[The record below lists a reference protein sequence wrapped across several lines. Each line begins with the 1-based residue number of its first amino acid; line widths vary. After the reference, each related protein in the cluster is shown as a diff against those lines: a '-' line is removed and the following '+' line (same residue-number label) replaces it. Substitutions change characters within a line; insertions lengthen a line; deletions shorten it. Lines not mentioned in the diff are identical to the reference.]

1 MSVTDQVDMERIR
14 TFVAVRRAARPAR
27 RAALSLALPLVAFL
41 IVSFVAPILYLL
53 VTAVDNPE
61 TRSVLPNTLGALES
75 WDGTSTPDEA
85 VFAALATDLR
95 QAKADS
101 TAALVGKRLN
111 YEIPG
116 MRSKMLAAAR
126 MAATLEA
133 GPYREKFLDQS
144 DIWAAPETWS
154 VIQRNG
160 ARLTPYYLLTAVDLK
175 QTPAGGIE
183 GVADDQAI
191 FLSVLGRTLLVA
203 GIVTALTLILGYPV
217 AYVLTI
223 APKVVAAVM
232 MLMVL
237 LPLWTSLLVRTTAW
251 VVLLQSDG
259 VINSMLMA
267 LHLTTEKLQLIFTRV
282 GTVTAMTHI
291 QLPFT
296 ILPIYSVMRSIQP
309 TQLRAARSLGAG
321 PTSAFWRI
329 YAPQTLPGVVA
340 GCLMTFILS
349 LGYYITP
356 ALVGGPQDQMVS
368 NFISVYIN
376 RDLNWG
382 LAAALGVVLLLVT
395 LAIYGL
401 FLRLVGADKIK
412 LG

>member
-1 MSVTDQVDMERIR
+1 MTASPDIERIR

-27 RAALSLALPLVAFL
+27 RAAFSLALPLVAFL
-41 IVSFVAPILYLL
+41 LIAFVAPILYLL

-61 TRSVLPNTLGALES
+61 TKTVLPQTLTALES
-75 WDGTSTPDEA
+75 WDGASTPEEA
-85 VFAALATDLR
+85 VFAALAADLKIA
-95 QAKADS
+95 QENS

-111 YEIPG
+111 YEISG
-116 MRSKMLAAAR
+116 MRSKVLAASR
-126 MAATLEA
+126 MVAGMDA
-133 GPYREKFLDQS
+133 GPYREAFLDQS
-144 DIWAAPETWS
+144 DLWAAPETWA
-154 VIQRNG
+154 VIQHNG
-160 ARLTPYYLLTAVDLK
+160 ASLTPFYLLTAVDLK
-175 QTPAGGIE
+175 QSSTGGLE
-183 GVADDQAI
+183 RVQPDQAI
-191 FLSVLGRTLLVA
+191 FLTILGRTLLVA
-203 GIVTALTLILGYPV
+203 GMVTAFTLILGYPV

-223 APKVVAAVM
+223 APKTIAAVM

-259 VINSMLMA
+259 VINSILMT
-267 LHLTTEKLQLIFTRV
+267 LHLTAEKVQLIFTRV

-368 NFISVYIN
+368 NFISTYIN

-382 LAAALGVVLLLVT
+382 LAAALGVVLLIVT

>member
-1 MSVTDQVDMERIR
+1 MSVTETVDIERIR

-27 RAALSLALPLVAFL
+27 RAALSLALPLVGFL
-41 IVSFVAPILYLL
+41 ILAFIAPILSLL

-61 TRSVLPNTLGALES
+61 TRSILPRTLTALES
-75 WDGTSTPDEA
+75 WDGVSTPDEP
-85 VFAALATDLR
+85 VFAALAADLK

-101 TAALVGKRLN
+101 TASQVGKRLN

-116 MRSKMLAAAR
+116 MRSKVLAASR
-126 MAATLEA
+126 MAAGLEA
-133 GPYREKFLDQS
+133 GPYREAFLDQS

-154 VIQRNG
+154 VIRRNG
-160 ARLTPYYLLTAVDLK
+160 AGLTPYYLLTAVDL
-175 QTPAGGIE
+175 QQSPSGGIE
-183 GVADDQAI
+183 GVAPDQAI
-191 FLSVLGRTLLVA
+191 FLPILGRTLLVA
-203 GIVTALTLILGYPV
+203 GIVTGLTLILGYPV

-223 APKVVAAVM
+223 APRSIAAVM

-259 VINSMLMA
+259 VINAVLMA
-267 LHLTTEKLQLIFTRV
+267 LHLTTEKVQLIFTRF

-296 ILPIYSVMRSIQP
+296 ILPMYSVMRSIQP